1 MSTDHLTAL
10 RRAMA
15 RPAFYPHPVDA
26 VDCRET
32 HISLVFLAG
41 DYAYKIKKPVGLE
54 FLDFRTLERRREDCH
69 AEVRLNARLAADVYE
84 GVFPVTREDEGL
96 MFNGTGEPVEYVVRM
111 RRLPDDRAM
120 PAMLARGRLDSND
133 LDRLAA
139 VLAGFYP
146 DTVVSDGVGG
156 LETVRENCAENF
168 RQIRDFVPD
177 RVSAADLETLRRAT
191 RLFLQRRERRIS
203 ERLAEGHVRECH
215 GDLRGEHVYF
225 LPEGIRIIDGIE
237 FNRRMRFGDVA
248 SDIAFLLMDL
258 EYQGFSQAAEMLL
271 VRFLGRYD
279 DSGMLGLLDFFRCY
293 RACVRLKVACFQL
306 AQMDSRRENRPAK
319 TASVD
324 SSEREPDAPK
334 SGNAPAETDR
344 GTELEQRVSG
354 YTALALRD
362 AHRMVRPMLYVVM
375 GMIAAGKSTVATALG
390 RALDLD
396 VLGSDRIR
404 RELFGK
410 PGGPPGEVP
419 FGGDIYRPEATERV
433 YAEMIQRAQSR
444 LVSGES
450 VVLDASFRSAERR
463 DAARAM
469 AEAAGVPVFFVECD
483 CPDSALRERL
493 RARDRGGE
501 ALSDARLSHLA
512 EFRKQYEPPD
522 EIPEGRR
529 FSADTTRPVNPLV
542 AEVYLASRGGGAD
555 SP

>member
-1 MSTDHLTAL
+1 
-10 RRAMA
+10 MA
-15 RPAFYPHPVDA
+15 QPAFYPHPVDA
-26 VDCRET
+26 VECRET

-41 DYAYKIKKPVGLE
+41 DFAYKLKKPVGLD
-54 FLDFRTLERRREDCH
+54 FLDFRTLERRREDCA
-69 AEVRLNARLAADVYE
+69 AEVRLNARLAADVYD
-84 GVFPVTREDEGL
+84 GVFPVTRDGETL
-96 MFNGTGEPVEYVVRM
+96 VFNGTGEPVEYVVRM

-120 PAMLARGRLDSND
+120 PEMLARGRLDSND

-139 VLAGFYP
+139 ALAGFYP

-215 GDLRGEHVYF
+215 GDLRAEHIYF

-258 EYQGFSQAAEMLL
+258 ECQGFSQAAEMVL

-279 DSGMLGLLDFFRCY
+279 DPEMLGLLDFYRCY
-293 RACVRLKVACFQL
+293 RAVVRLKVACFQL
-306 AQMDSRRENRPAK
+306 AQLDSAEADGPAAAA
-319 TASVD
+319 TGD
-324 SSEREPDAPK
+324 SSPPEAEPAPPGGT
-334 SGNAPAETDR
+334 SGAKPGRRA
-344 GTELEQRVSG
+344 ELEQRVAG
-354 YTALALRD
+354 YAALALRD
-362 AHRMVRPMLYVVM
+362 ARRMMQPALHVVM
-375 GMIAAGKSTVATALG
+375 GMIAAGKSTLALALG
-390 RALDLD
+390 RALDAE
-396 VLGSDRIR
+396 VLRSDRIR
-404 RELFGK
+404 RELFGR
-410 PGGPPGEVP
+410 PEAAAGEVA
-419 FGGDIYRPEATERV
+419 FGGDIYRPAATERV

-463 DAARAM
+463 DAARAL
-469 AEAAGVPVFFVECD
+469 AEAAGVPVVFVECV
-483 CPDSALRERL
+483 CPDSTLRERL
-493 RARDRGGE
+493 RARDRGG
-501 ALSDARLSHLA
+501 AGLSDARLSHLA

-529 FSADTTRPVNPLV
+529 FSADTTRPVNALV

-555 SP
+555 GP